1 MITTN
6 IGRIFLR
13 TYNERMGKAYSAK
26 EFFDEIL
33 HPLVYGSNKYL
44 QWVQNSP
51 FVQMKK
57 GQKVD
62 NLTPNERQEK
72 LEDLHEKIST
82 GNKDA
87 SIAIGYAA
95 SEEKGYASTSGQ
107 VTNIPIVIS
116 ENDIYY
122 SWIGS
127 CLALGIQGGI
137 SIMFEHPEILLDTF
151 IGWKYYRRMVDSN
164 SSMKGNQLSSAWNA
178 QWLAHKYSRT
188 YDPENPLANFSP
200 IEPKGDELGIKPI
213 SWIKILIGICRHL
226 ENPQL
231 LGYVFSFG
239 QTNTTIG
246 FIPFALD
253 QIRYPLDLYKK
264 LFTMSGDKAEELWGT
279 AMGFQK
285 ACQQGSIGITAMK
298 PKGLREYITG
308 KKLPKYKDDE
318 QQTILF
324 NTYITWMIAM
334 LNNEELWV
342 KAQEFANALQAYA
355 TAGKQS
361 KTGNSRKVDEVI
373 KATNKNVFISALVN
387 IIGDAENKETIDVFA
402 QTVNTM
408 PTDNVPYFLTLVRF
422 QYAKIN
428 NTK

>member
-13 TYNERMGKAYSAK
+13 IYKEKIGKEYKAK
-26 EFFDEIL
+26 DFFDEVF
-33 HPLVYGSNKYL
+33 HPLVFGSNKYL

-62 NLTPNERQEK
+62 NLTPDERQEK
-72 LEDLHEKIST
+72 LEDLHEKISA
-82 GNKDA
+82 GSKDA

-107 VTNIPIVIS
+107 VTNIPILIS
-116 ENDIYY
+116 EDDIYY

-127 CLALGIQGGI
+127 CLALGLQGGI
-137 SIMFEHPEILLDTF
+137 SILFEHPDILWDTF
-151 IGWKYYRRMVDSN
+151 IGWKYYRQMVDSN
-164 SSMKGNQLSSAWNA
+164 SAMRGNQLSSAWNA
-178 QWLAHKYSRT
+178 QWLAHRYSKI

-200 IEPKGDELGIKPI
+200 TESKGDGLSIETV
-213 SWIKILIGICRHL
+213 SWTKLLIGICNHF
-226 ENPQL
+226 EKPQL
-231 LGYVFSFG
+231 LGYVFSLG

-253 QIRYPLDLYKK
+253 QIRQPLTLYKK
-264 LFTMSGDKAEELWGT
+264 LFAMDGKQAEELWGT

-285 ACQQGSIGITAMK
+285 ACQRGVIGITAME

-308 KKLPKYKDDE
+308 KKLPKYKNDE

-324 NTYITWMIAM
+324 NTYITWIIAM
-334 LNNEELWV
+334 LNNEELWAT
-342 KAQEFANALQAYA
+342 AQKFANALQAYA
-355 TAGKQS
+355 TTGKQS

-373 KATNKNVFISALVN
+373 KATNKNTFISALVN
-387 IIGDAENKETIDVFA
+387 IIGDAENKEAIDTIA
-402 QTVNTM
+402 QAVNAM

-428 NTK
+428 NIK